1 MHSSILPLWCL
12 ETSAQGQDNPKIP
25 IYRKNISNENNT
37 SRLFTSGR
45 FLVTTTGIESLAS
58 TLPLQVITRANK
70 AQNSCLLVGT
80 SYIINQHGVYFT
92 WALYLSFCATCP
104 PVAQSL
110 TVELRSLG
118 SSSSSS
124 VLKTS
129 YSARKRRYRQMNQFE
144 FKKLNRDRVIWEN
157 FQTSFVV

>member
-1 MHSSILPLWCL
+1 LKLLHK
-12 ETSAQGQDNPKIP
+12 GKI
-25 IYRKNISNENNT
+25 IQKYLFTEKNISNENNT

-92 WALYLSFCATCP
+92 
-104 PVAQSL
+104 
-110 TVELRSLG
+110 
-118 SSSSSS
+118 
-124 VLKTS
+124 
-129 YSARKRRYRQMNQFE
+129 
-144 FKKLNRDRVIWEN
+144 
-157 FQTSFVV
+157 